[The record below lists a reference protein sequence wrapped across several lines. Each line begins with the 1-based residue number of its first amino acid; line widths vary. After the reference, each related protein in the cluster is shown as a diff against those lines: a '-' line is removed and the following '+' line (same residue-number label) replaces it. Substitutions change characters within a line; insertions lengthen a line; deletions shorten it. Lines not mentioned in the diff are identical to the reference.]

1 MTNTELQEFM
11 LKTINVLYRKDP
23 WIKQLYQMAGVS
35 LGDVA
40 KTIIEVFNNN
50 YFDAANEQAIKA
62 CEKDLNIKAKG
73 TLEDRRRIVEM
84 LWKNNDKCDIEKIR
98 RIIKTYVLDDV
109 DVDFLDGVLKVDFN
123 NSSFVYALPEI
134 KKNLKVAKPAHI
146 SMVISDV
153 HEVEGGLSAGLFF
166 KRSGIVEIGAN
177 VGFDTNIGDAN
188 IYAGVHVER
197 LNVVNIIDC

>member
-1 MTNTELQEFM
+1 MTNIELQEFM

-35 LGDVA
+35 LGDIA
-40 KTIIEVFNNN
+40 TTIIEVFNNN
-50 YFDAANEQAIKA
+50 YFDVASEQAIKTY
-62 CEKDLNIKAKG
+62 EKDLNIKAKG
-73 TLEDRRRIVEM
+73 TLEDRRKIVEM

-98 RIIKTYVLDDV
+98 RIVKTYVLDDV

-177 VGFDTNIGDAN
+177 VGFDTNIGDSN
-188 IYAGVHVER
+188 IYVGIYVER
-197 LNVVNIIDC
+197 LNVVNIIGC

>member
-1 MTNTELQEFM
+1 MTNIELQEFM

-35 LGDVA
+35 LGDIA
-40 KTIIEVFNNN
+40 TTIIEVFNNN
-50 YFDAANEQAIKA
+50 YFDVASEQAIKTY
-62 CEKDLNIKAKG
+62 EKDLNIKAKG
-73 TLEDRRRIVEM
+73 TLEDRRKIVEM

-98 RIIKTYVLDDV
+98 RIVKTYVLDDV

-177 VGFDTNIGDAN
+177 VGFDTNIGDSN
-188 IYAGVHVER
+188 IYVGIHVER
-197 LNVVNIIDC
+197 LNVVNIIGC